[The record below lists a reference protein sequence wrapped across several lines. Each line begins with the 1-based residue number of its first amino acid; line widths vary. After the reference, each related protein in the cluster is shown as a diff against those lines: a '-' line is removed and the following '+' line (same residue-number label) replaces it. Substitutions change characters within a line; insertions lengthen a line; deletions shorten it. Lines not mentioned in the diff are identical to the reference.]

1 MAEKRTREK
10 HIDAITSEIK
20 SLHGWL
26 DYLERD
32 ITNDK
37 GVIHAILINLI
48 NESCMKL
55 VYNAG
60 IANGAALSEY
70 DSELAQGEKS

>member
-1 MAEKRTREK
+1 MPNPTEQV
-10 HIDAITSEIK
+10 DAVKQEHLKAIAGEIK
-20 SLHGWL
+20 SLRGWL

-32 ITNDK
+32 ITTQHK
-37 GVIHAILINLI
+37 GVVHALLLTSI

-60 IANGAALSEY
+60 IYNGAALSKE
-70 DSELAQGEKS
+70 

>member
-1 MAEKRTREK
+1 MADTRTK
-10 HIDAITSEIK
+10 HLNAIESEIK
-20 SLHGWL
+20 SLRGWL

-32 ITNDK
+32 ITNGR
-37 GVIHAILINLI
+37 GVISAVLTEFI

-60 IANGAALSEY
+60 MANGAVMAKY
-70 DSELAQGEKS
+70 DDEVKANG